1 MFDLETPQIIIF
13 LSIVLSVVFLLNK
26 FLTQLLIKLD
36 LMYLLITR
44 HAFL

>member
-1 MFDLETPQIIIF
+1 MFDLETPQIVIF

>member
-13 LSIVLSVVFLLNK
+13 LSIVLSVVFLLNT

-36 LMYLLITR
+36 LMY
-44 HAFL
+44 